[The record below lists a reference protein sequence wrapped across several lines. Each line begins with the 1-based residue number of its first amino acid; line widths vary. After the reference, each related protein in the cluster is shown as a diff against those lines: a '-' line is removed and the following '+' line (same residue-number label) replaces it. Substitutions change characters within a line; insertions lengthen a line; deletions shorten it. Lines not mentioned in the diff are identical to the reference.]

1 MKQIFACTLGL
12 ILISNPKP
20 IFSQTLM
27 YDVIL
32 FGGDVGD
39 ASMKRTISGTKETYV
54 LETYTEVN
62 MLVSKR
68 KDTYVG
74 KVEID
79 NGVVQ
84 KVEVEGAKN
93 GKKNIWCYTTKYA
106 EGYKVENEKN
116 GLSTIAGEIKHTTY
130 AMFYKEPTNLK
141 QVFSERWGKFYALTS
156 LGDHAYKMTT
166 TGSEYFKYTYSGGSM
181 IEIEFPTPLGKG
193 YFRKK

>member
-1 MKQIFACTLGL
+1 MKQIFAWTLGV
-12 ILISNPKP
+12 ILFGNTNHL
-20 IFSQTLM
+20 FSQTLM

-39 ASMKRTISGTKETYV
+39 ASMKRTMSGTKETYT
-54 LETYTEVN
+54 LETFTEVN

-74 KVEID
+74 KVEIE

-84 KVEVEGAKN
+84 KIEVEGAKN
-93 GKKNIWCYTTKYA
+93 GKKNVWCYTTKYP

-116 GLSTIAGEIKHTTY
+116 GLSTMAGEIKHTTY
-130 AMFYKEPTNLK
+130 CMFYKEPTNLS
-141 QVFSERWGKFYALTS
+141 QVFNERWGKFFALTNV
-156 LGDHAYKMTT
+156 GEHVYKMNTV
-166 TGSEYFKYTYSGGSM
+166 GSEYLKYTYSGGAM
-181 IEIEFPTPLGKG
+181 VEIEFPTPLGKG